1 MERPGA
7 RRRRRSRP
15 GTVFLRCCERWMAT
29 ARRRGQPASTKCG
42 FRLCRTPSPGGG
54 SVRRSCRGDRNAG
67 KTGMKEA
74 RLFRRSVGGR
84 AVVHRYLTASSPRM
98 TYRALRHRSG
108 GGGEDGAV
116 GRLRGQSPAA
126 VEGRDPERRCRRRRQ
141 APDVGT
147 NMAGSPSVTGRG
159 TASSARFLSLTR

>member
-1 MERPGA
+1 
-7 RRRRRSRP
+7 
-15 GTVFLRCCERWMAT
+15 
-29 ARRRGQPASTKCG
+29 
-42 FRLCRTPSPGGG
+42 
-54 SVRRSCRGDRNAG
+54 
-67 KTGMKEA
+67 
-74 RLFRRSVGGR
+74 
-84 AVVHRYLTASSPRM
+84 M
-98 TYRALRHRSG
+98 TCRALRHRSG

-159 TASSARFLSLTR
+159 TASSARFLSLTRWGWRAASRSSPAGRGATVRDFTHTAFLTAAEEPRRSGKP